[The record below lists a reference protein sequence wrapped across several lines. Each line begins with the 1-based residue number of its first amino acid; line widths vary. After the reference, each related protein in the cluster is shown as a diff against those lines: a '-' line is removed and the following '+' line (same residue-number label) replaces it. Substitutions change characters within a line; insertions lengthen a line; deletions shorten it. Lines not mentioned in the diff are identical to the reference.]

1 VVNKVAP
8 VEEEDEKD
16 DLASDAEGSAEADAP
31 GSETEETNKPQAN
44 GSTKRSRSSSV
55 QPATPR
61 KRAASVQ
68 PPKPKVRRAPT
79 QGINS
84 LPDRWSAFP
93 GRDAFTFPVEL
104 ANLPAPSELARTAF
118 VCGNGDMG
126 QHGMGDDDKVLC
138 EIKRPRLH
146 TVFEDKIHDGGS
158 WKEGIAQ
165 LECGGMHTLAID
177 DDGQVWSW
185 G

>member
-1 VVNKVAP
+1 M
-8 VEEEDEKD
+8 
-16 DLASDAEGSAEADAP
+16 
-31 GSETEETNKPQAN
+31 PQSN
-44 GSTKRSRSSSV
+44 GATKRSRSSSV
-55 QPATPR
+55 QPATPSR
-61 KRAASVQ
+61 KPRASTVN
-68 PPKPKVRRAPT
+68 PPKPKVRKPLVAGLNPV
-79 QGINS
+79 
-84 LPDRWSAFP
+84 PDRWDSFPLRSAF
-93 GRDAFTFPVEL
+93 DFDVAL
-104 ANLPAPSELARTAF
+104 SHLPAPSELARTAF

-146 TVFEDKIHDGGS
+146 TVFEEKIHEGGS

-177 DDGQVWSW
+177 GEGQVWSW

>member
-1 VVNKVAP
+1 MSDVD
-8 VEEEDEKD
+8 EEKD
-16 DLASDAEGSAEADAP
+16 DLASDAAGSD
-31 GSETEETNKPQAN
+31 TEETSKPQSN
-44 GSTKRSRSSSV
+44 GATKRSRSASAE
-55 QPATPR
+55 PATPR
-61 KRAASVQ
+61 KRKASFQ
-68 PPKPKVRRAPT
+68 PPKPKVRKAPT
-79 QGINS
+79 HGINP
-84 LPDRWSAFP
+84 LPARWDAFPLRSAF
-93 GRDAFTFPVEL
+93 DFDVEL
-104 ANLPAPSELARTAF
+104 ASLPAPGELARTAF

-146 TVFEDKIHDGGS
+146 TVFEEKIHEGGS

-177 DDGQVWSW
+177 GEGQVWSW